1 MKTPVEIVID
11 QIRSGNTD
19 PLNILKALFGKDV
32 ALVFTDPFI
41 HDAFNTIDHILGEY
55 YTLYDMH
62 DSDIRTAVQTVGIIC
77 NMLENKYV
85 K

>member
-1 MKTPVEIVID
+1 MEIVID

-41 HDAFNTIDHILGEY
+41 HDAFNTIDHIIDLI
-55 YTLYDMH
+55 L
-62 DSDIRTAVQTVGIIC
+62 
-77 NMLENKYV
+77 NMLLYFLILITLKI
-85 K
+85 